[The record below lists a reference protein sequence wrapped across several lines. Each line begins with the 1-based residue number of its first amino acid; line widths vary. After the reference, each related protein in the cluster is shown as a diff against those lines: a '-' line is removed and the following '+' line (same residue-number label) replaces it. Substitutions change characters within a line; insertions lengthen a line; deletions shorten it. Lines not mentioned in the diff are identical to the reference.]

1 MKFPGYD
8 MALLIG
14 CLAMDLPDNLSSPA
28 VKTLLQTLY
37 NNSFMPEDAWDQLPQ
52 MIAATRMGWLGEW
65 LTMEDEALVRQEM
78 ALISI
83 LLKC

>member
-14 CLAMDLPDNLSSPA
+14 CLAMDHPDNLSSPVVRA
-28 VKTLLQTLY
+28 LQDTLY
-37 NNSFMPEDAWDQLPQ
+37 KNSFMPDEAWEHLSE

-65 LTMEDEALVRQEM
+65 LLLDDEELVRQELE
-78 ALISI
+78 LISI
-83 LLKC
+83 LLG